1 MNIYFMIDELN
12 RDAVVASALK
22 KKFAEKGHHLVYG
35 NRASNRLLKYFH
47 GAFDVIVFPRPHLI
61 YDNWGEDWLT
71 WKARFVT
78 LSTESL
84 GIISKDHQ
92 VMAKTLL
99 DREYFEGK
107 RKYVER
113 IDALCFW
120 GDKQLQ
126 AVKDYA
132 PEVAHKCHVVGHPR
146 HDGLCV
152 KRPKEERGALRGTKK
167 SVGVITRAVALNDYF
182 KRSPMDWYATI
193 FDDHVNY
200 EFHNKI
206 TGEKLL
212 SKRATVSPANMLV
225 VQAIDVENTLKIINN
240 LLQAGHQVSLR
251 IHPKDDSNIWR
262 DVLRRCKLNAEI
274 SDPALPITDWL
285 QGHDY
290 IFGPP
295 STSFYDGVM
304 LGVTPISICNL
315 DSRRRESIGE
325 LWEENNCL
333 MDHVFKPESIDD
345 LLQYIDAGVRNVD
358 SPEILNILADEANFP
373 ACAHA
378 LDQVVDV
385 CLANPAGTR
394 RTGLSLLAFKLARAG
409 YFVAWRLR
417 SFFLGRKE
425 NSAMFAMTARK
436 IRFINSLSS
445 ANSMVS
451 RTSMPQP

>member
-61 YDNWGEDWLT
+61 YDNWGDDWLT

-84 GIISKDHQ
+84 GIICKDRQ

-107 RKYVER
+107 RQYVER
-113 IDALCFW
+113 IDAFCFW
-120 GDKQLQ
+120 GSKQLQ

-146 HDGLCV
+146 HDGLCM
-152 KRPKEERGALRGTKK
+152 KRPQEERVELRGMKK

-182 KRSPMDWYATI
+182 KRSPLDWYTTL

-200 EFHNKI
+200 EFLNKI

-212 SKRATVSPANMLV
+212 SKRAAVSPANMLV
-225 VQAIDVENTLKIINN
+225 VQAIDVENTLKIIND

-251 IHPKDDSNIWR
+251 IHPKDDSDTWR

-304 LGVTPISICNL
+304 LGVTPISICSL
-315 DSRRRESIGE
+315 DARRQASIGE
-325 LWEENNCL
+325 LWEENNQL
-333 MDHVFKPESIDD
+333 MDHVFKPKSIEE
-345 LLQYIDAGVRNVD
+345 LLRYINTDTRNFD
-358 SPEILNILADEANFP
+358 SLEILGILKEEADFP
-373 ACAHA
+373 ACANV
-378 LDQVVDV
+378 LDKVVGV
-385 CLANPAGTR
+385 CLAKPSDGGRSGLLLQSFKVARSTYFAG
-394 RTGLSLLAFKLARAG
+394 
-409 YFVAWRLR
+409 WRLR
-417 SFFLGRKE
+417 NLFLGRKE
-425 NSAMFAMTARK
+425 NSALFAMTAKK
-436 IRFINSLSS
+436 IRFIDGLSS
-445 ANSMVS
+445 VTATTFRAS
-451 RTSMPQP
+451 TS